1 MYDDFSKEYRSD
13 IIIEVVNLTR
23 ATIKE
28 AKEFQNILEEDM
40 IKKCRKMV
48 VDLSQCEFIDSTF
61 LGTLVVTGKKMIS
74 LGGKIKL
81 VEPAGLAL
89 DLLTKTGTVKLMDMF
104 KSKDEAVESFI
115 SSTL

>member
-13 IIIEVVNLTR
+13 VIIELVNLTR
-23 ATIKE
+23 ATLKE

-48 VDLSQCEFIDSTF
+48 IDLSQCEFIDSTF
-61 LGTLVVTGKKMIS
+61 LGTLVVSGKKMIS

-81 VEPAGLAL
+81 VEPSALAL
-89 DLLTKTGTVKLMDMF
+89 DLLTKTGTAKLMDTY
-104 KSKDEAVESFI
+104 KTKDEAVESFI
-115 SSTL
+115 SSGY